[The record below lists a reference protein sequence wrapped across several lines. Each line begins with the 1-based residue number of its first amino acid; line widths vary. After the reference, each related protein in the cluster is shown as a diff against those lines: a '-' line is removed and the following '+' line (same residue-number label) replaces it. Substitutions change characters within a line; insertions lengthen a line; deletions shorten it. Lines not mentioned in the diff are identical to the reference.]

1 MSRYGP
7 AVLLL
12 LVVLLSGCGGLAS
25 TDGTTPTE
33 TLTPAS
39 VPENTE
45 LAPGVS
51 ASDEGQPVVVSREQL
66 LAADTAQRNRT
77 SHRVTR
83 TVVIE
88 GPNWTTRIQR
98 ERLIAAGGSPMFE
111 RVDINSS
118 GPLSPTISRSELW
131 TNGSTAFVRTF
142 DGTGNRIER
151 GEFPAPPT
159 HFNQW
164 TVLRAQLLDG
174 TDYRVESTADGV
186 VIEVVAPPTLPTTV
200 VPLSVREP
208 RNVTAS
214 LTVTESGLIRSL
226 RVRYDS
232 TVEGDPVRVEIAHDV
247 SDVGNTSV
255 TRPEW
260 V

>member
-1 MSRYGP
+1 MPRYGP
-7 AVLLL
+7 AILLL
-12 LVVLLSGCGGLAS
+12 LIVLLSGCGGLAG

-39 VPENTE
+39 IPEDTE
-45 LAPGVS
+45 LVPGVS
-51 ASDEGQPVVVSREQL
+51 VQEEGPVVVNREQL

-83 TVVIE
+83 RVVIE
-88 GPNWTTRIQR
+88 GPDWTTRIER
-98 ERLIAAGGSPMFE
+98 ERLTAAGGFPTFE
-111 RVDINSS
+111 RVDINST
-118 GPLSPTISRSELW
+118 GPLSPTLSRSELW

-142 DGTGNRIER
+142 DGAGNRIEQ
-151 GEFPAPPT
+151 GEFPSPPS
-159 HFNQW
+159 HFSRW

-174 TDYRVESTADGV
+174 TDYRVEPTADGV
-186 VIEVVAPPTLPTTV
+186 VIHVVAPPTLSTTV

-232 TVEGDPVRVEIAHDV
+232 TVEGDPVRVEITHDI